1 MEYKDLYQ
9 EAVGDLKT
17 SKAKKAFKTMKML
30 SSYNTGSKIL
40 DVKKGPRLVGKFR
53 KETIGKT
60 LVKEEEIGDEI

>member
-1 MEYKDLYQ
+1 MEYKDIYQ

-17 SKAKKAFKTMKML
+17 NKAKKAFKTLKMV

-40 DVKKGPRLVGKFR
+40 DVKKGPLLGKFR